1 MLAEEAHYAQVN
13 LWFCLTVKRLSDT
26 ADRTEALV
34 RCSIHY
40 DSNKLASAAE
50 QPQKEE
56 EAAARSW
63 LAPLARAMLQEV
75 GIRQQQ
81 TAPSMRKKKKRKQG
95 VFHERARTSVASI
108 LSQSFYF
115 HLAADK
121 QQQQQK
127 KPSSGCPPRD
137 PDGKGTKNT
146 NRKKLNRTR

>member
-1 MLAEEAHYAQVN
+1 MLAEEALYAQVN

-26 ADRTEALV
+26 ADRTEPLV

-63 LAPLARAMLQEV
+63 LATLARAMLQEV

-81 TAPSMRKKKKRKQG
+81 TAPSMRKKKRKQG

-127 KPSSGCPPRD
+127 KTLVRLSPTRSGW
-137 PDGKGTKNT
+137 
-146 NRKKLNRTR
+146 